1 MLLSLYNL
9 VWGSLEAES
18 PSGGNYFALFNLRRR
33 LENERK
39 QKQLH
44 EAALLKEAEQLLKE
58 AEVLK
63 VNIKKPA
70 FKPNPINYQAYYN
83 EISAEIDRAF
93 NEDKKRRLN
102 AKIAYERQIKAEII
116 RQNNLAVILSVA

>member
-1 MLLSLYNL
+1 MLLSLYSL
-9 VWGSLEAES
+9 IWGGSENEAS
-18 PSGGNYFALFNLRRR
+18 SGGNYFALFNLRRR

-39 QKQLH
+39 QKQSH

-63 VNIKKPA
+63 IDIKRPA
-70 FKPNPINYQAYYN
+70 FKPSPINYQAYYN

-102 AKIAYERQIKAEII
+102 AKIAYERQIKADII
-116 RQNNLAVILSVA
+116 KQNNLAIILSV